1 MGNTVKKTFSLP
13 PDVFE
18 LLKLYAK
25 ETRQSASRA
34 ITMMILE
41 KAGGRGINTNGNDKM
56 GGLSE

>member
-13 PDVFE
+13 PDVVE

-34 ITMMILE
+34 ISMMILE
-41 KAGGRGINTNGNDKM
+41 KARCKGINLNENGQ
-56 GGLSE
+56 